1 MFKRTVN
8 SQGDIFKSISSQ
20 LSGRKQKMLES
31 PDAWH
36 NVFYQEIVSQI
47 DEMMY
52 SELYHQ
58 RMGRPNASVRI
69 LIGMMILKEGQGWS
83 DEQLFEEC
91 RFNLKIMRALG
102 LSNIDDDIPV
112 ESTYYE
118 FRKLLGDY
126 YAEQRRD
133 LLKETFMKITTRQVE
148 LHGVSGKKIRLDS
161 KLINSNIARSSRLD
175 LIVEAV
181 RKYIGTLNM
190 NDIRAHFD
198 ERSYEVLESLQHKS
212 TTNITYPLNAQQ
224 KRAMLISMG
233 EHIRTLLALAKG
245 SESPDYKLLERIY
258 NEQYD
263 EVTKGNDV
271 DEDTSEDGVELPEGP
286 LDMGLEEIPM
296 EVIVP
301 KAPKDISS
309 SSVQSIHDPEAAYR
323 TKGQGSS
330 KQNVAGYHV
339 NITESC
345 DPQEKVH
352 LILDVDVVPA
362 NVSEDAFLINA
373 INASQQ
379 IIDQVDGEVNRIE
392 EVITDGGY
400 DSIENRKKML
410 EEQNP
415 TWSMSKM
422 KGGPRVYQME
432 NNDASD
438 LKVYQMESGEQL
450 EVSYSPRAQK
460 YVIKSPSG
468 ADRYMT
474 LKQIENYIQRQKI
487 EDQVNTESH
496 NLRATV
502 ESTIHQTF
510 HRLKKNNKIVYR
522 GLIKCQWY
530 ALSRAFWVNIIR
542 ITDKTQKNLKI
553 AAFYLIFIIEHFAKA
568 HKLNRHLKFHYH
580 TY

>member
-1 MFKRTVN
+1 
-8 SQGDIFKSISSQ
+8 
-20 LSGRKQKMLES
+20 MLES
-31 PDAWH
+31 PDGWH
-36 NVFYQEIVSQI
+36 NVFYHEVVSQI

-52 SELYHQ
+52 SELYDQ

-102 LSNIDDDIPV
+102 LSNMDDDIPV

-126 YAEQRRD
+126 YAEQQRD
-133 LLKETFMKITTRQVE
+133 LLKETFIKITTRQVE
-148 LHGVSGKKIRLDS
+148 IHGASGKRIRLDS
-161 KLINSNIARSSRLD
+161 KLINSNIARSGRLD

-181 RKYIGTLNM
+181 RKYVGGLNLD
-190 NDIRAHFD
+190 DIRAHFD
-198 ERSYEVLESLQHKS
+198 EPSYELLESLQHKS

-224 KRAMLISMG
+224 KRVMLISMG
-233 EHIRTLLALAKG
+233 AHIRTFLALAKG
-245 SESPDYKLLERIY
+245 RESPDYKLLERIY
-258 NEQYD
+258 KEQYD
-263 EVTKGNDV
+263 QVIKGNDA
-271 DEDTSEDGVELPEGP
+271 DEDASDGEVELPEGP
-286 LDMGLEEIPM
+286 LDMGLEETPM

-323 TKGQGSS
+323 TKGQGAS
-330 KQNVAGYHV
+330 KQTVAGYHV

-345 DPQEKVH
+345 DPEEKVH

-362 NVSEDAFLINA
+362 NVSEDAFLVDA

-379 IIDQVDGEVNRIE
+379 IIDQVDGEASRIE

-410 EEQNP
+410 EAQNP
-415 TWSMSKM
+415 IWSMSKM
-422 KGGPRVYQME
+422 KGGRRVYQME
-432 NNDASD
+432 KNDAGE
-438 LKVYQMESGEQL
+438 LEVYNIESGEQL
-450 EVSYSPRAQK
+450 EVKYSHKAQK

-468 ADRYMT
+468 TDRYMT
-474 LKQIENYIQRQKI
+474 PKQIENYIQRQQI

-530 ALSRAFWVNIIR
+530 VLSRAFWVNIIR
-542 ITDKTQKNLKI
+542 ITDKTQRNLKNT
-553 AAFYLIFIIEHFAKA
+553 AFYLILTIGTSLKA
-568 HKLNRHLKFHYH
+568 LILNGTLKICHQ
-580 TY
+580 TYLRA